1 MTDGPDGSCA
11 DSDPDGSCADSDL
24 AETADADVHIIDAV
38 LTLRS

>member
-11 DSDPDGSCADSDL
+11 DSDL
-24 AETADADVHIIDAV
+24 AETVGGDVETADADIHIIDAV